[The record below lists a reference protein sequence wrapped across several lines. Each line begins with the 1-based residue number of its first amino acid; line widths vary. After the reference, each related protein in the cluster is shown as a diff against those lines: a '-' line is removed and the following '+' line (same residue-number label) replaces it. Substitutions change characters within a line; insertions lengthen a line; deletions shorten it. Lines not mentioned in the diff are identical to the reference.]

1 MSSQIEKYEIKEYVG
16 QSIMRVV
23 HKYDLK
29 SYTMKVI

>member
-1 MSSQIEKYEIKEYVG
+1 MSSQIEKYEIKEHVG